1 MTERDLGRVQLFR
14 GLDPQQLSLIARL
27 ASRQVFRSGDIV
39 FTQGQ
44 PATHLY
50 LLLRGKVAIRF
61 KPEDGEALTVAQ
73 LESGGVFGWSAA
85 LGHGPY
91 TSGAYCQS
99 DCETLV
105 LAGDALRRLCETHP
119 ETGVLVLE
127 RLAEVIAQ
135 RLQSTHDQ
143 VLALLHQGMKR

>member
-1 MTERDLGRVQLFR
+1 MAERDLRRVQLFR
-14 GLDPQQLSLIARL
+14 GLEPQQLSLIARL
-27 ASRQVFRSGDIV
+27 ASQQSFRAGDTV

-61 KPEDGEALTVAQ
+61 KPEDGEALPVAQ

-85 LGHGPY
+85 LGHGQY
-91 TSGAYCQS
+91 TSGAFCTS

-105 LAGDALRRLCETHP
+105 IAGDALRRLCETHP

-135 RLQSTHDQ
+135 RLESTHDQ
-143 VLALLHQGMKR
+143 VLELLHQGMKR

>member
-1 MTERDLGRVQLFR
+1 MMERDLGRVELFR
-14 GLDPQQLSLIARL
+14 GLEPQQLSLIAHL
-27 ASRQVFRSGDIV
+27 ARQRAFQAGDIV
-39 FTQGQ
+39 FSQGQ
-44 PATHLY
+44 PATHIY
-50 LLLRGKVAIRF
+50 LLLRGTVAIRF

-85 LGHGPY
+85 LGHGRY
-91 TSGAYCQS
+91 TSAALCQS

-105 LAGDALRRLCETHP
+105 IAGDALRRLCETHP

-135 RLQSTHDQ
+135 RLESTHDQ
-143 VLALLHQGMKR
+143 VLALLHQGMIR